1 MCKMI
6 IPIFYFDYDNNK
18 CAMKKY
24 IRDNKNVL
32 IKCNIKELIVNINEI
47 TN

>member
-1 MCKMI
+1 
-6 IPIFYFDYDNNK
+6 
-18 CAMKKY
+18 MKKY